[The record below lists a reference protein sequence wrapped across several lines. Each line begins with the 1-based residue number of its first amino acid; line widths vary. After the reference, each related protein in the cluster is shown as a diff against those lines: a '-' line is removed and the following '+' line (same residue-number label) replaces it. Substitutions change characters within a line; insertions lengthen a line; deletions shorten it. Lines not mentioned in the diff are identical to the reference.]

1 MAACSGDDIGTPSRV
16 GASASA
22 AHRPAVTG
30 VRLRVSPGI
39 DPELVDGCGGVTHGP
54 S

>member
-1 MAACSGDDIGTPSRV
+1 MAACSGDDFGTPSRV

-30 VRLRVSPGI
+30 VRVMVSPEI
-39 DPELVDGCGGVTHGP
+39 DPELVDGCGSVTHGP